1 MIHSTVSAPKGE
13 KTKYRLAESM
23 KECMKTTPVEEIT
36 VRQICEICGVTR
48 QTFYR
53 NFLDKYDLI
62 NWYFDKLLTKSFEH
76 MGRGTTVFDS
86 LEKKFTYIQKEKAFF
101 AAAFRYD
108 KQNSLREHDFD
119 LILAFYENLIHE
131 KSGSP
136 VSPEMHFLLEMY
148 CQGSITMTVKWV
160 LTGMDLTPS
169 EFAALLVRAMPE
181 DLKKTVP
188 ESAAALLE
196 RVSKWGLQIAE
207 MVFQTRSG
215 YFSQILFCCFCHNG
229 DFF

>member
-1 MIHSTVSAPKGE
+1 MGVNLTTIKNKVKSLVQDGYSIIAGDKSQSYTMAGYPIGFFYGYKVDGVYQSQADIDASPKNTLATV
-13 KTKYRLAESM
+13 
-23 KECMKTTPVEEIT
+23 TPGDLKFADVNGDGEIT
-36 VRQICEICGVTR
+36 PADRTLIGDPTPDVT
-48 QTFYR
+48 Y
-53 NFLDKYDLI
+53 
-62 NWYFDKLLTKSFEH
+62 
-76 MGRGTTVFDS
+76 G
-86 LEKKFTYIQKEKAFF
+86 KFTYIQKEKAFF

-181 DLKKTVP
+181 DLKKLFRNLQ
-188 ESAAALLE
+188 LL
-196 RVSKWGLQIAE
+196 S
-207 MVFQTRSG
+207 
-215 YFSQILFCCFCHNG
+215 
-229 DFF
+229 

>member
-136 VSPEMHFLLEMY
+136 AFSSRDVLSGFHHHDRKMGAYRH
-148 CQGSITMTVKWV
+148 GSDTFRVCRSSRP
-160 LTGMDLTPS
+160 GN
-169 EFAALLVRAMPE
+169 AGR
-181 DLKKTVP
+181 LKKTVP

>member
-119 LILAFYENLIHE
+119 LILAFYTGNAFSSRNVL
-131 KSGSP
+131 SGFHHHDRK
-136 VSPEMHFLLEMY
+136 MGAYRH
-148 CQGSITMTVKWV
+148 GSDTFRVCRSSRP
-160 LTGMDLTPS
+160 GN
-169 EFAALLVRAMPE
+169 AGR
-181 DLKKTVP
+181 LKKTVP

>member
-1 MIHSTVSAPKGE
+1 MAKSES
-13 KTKYRLAESM
+13 TKYRLAEAM
-23 KECMKTTPVEEIT
+23 KTCMKTTSVDDIT
-36 VRQICEICGVTR
+36 IRQIVEVCGVTR
-48 QTFYR
+48 QTFYS

-181 DLKKTVP
+181 DLKKLFRNLQ
-188 ESAAALLE
+188 LL
-196 RVSKWGLQIAE
+196 S
-207 MVFQTRSG
+207 
-215 YFSQILFCCFCHNG
+215 
-229 DFF
+229 

>member
-23 KECMKTTPVEEIT
+23 KECMKSTPVEEIT

-62 NWYFDKLLTKSFEH
+62 NWYFDKSLTKSFEH

-148 CQGSITMTVKWV
+148 CKMGAYRHGSDTFRVCRSSRP
-160 LTGMDLTPS
+160 GN
-169 EFAALLVRAMPE
+169 AGR
-181 DLKKTVP
+181 LKKTVP

-207 MVFQTRSG
+207 MIFQTRSG

>member
-108 KQNSLREHDFD
+108 KQNSLREHDF
-119 LILAFYENLIHE
+119 
-131 KSGSP
+131 
-136 VSPEMHFLLEMY
+136 LLEMD
-148 CQGSITMTVKWV
+148 CQGSLTMTVKWV

-181 DLKKTVP
+181 DLKKLFRNLQ
-188 ESAAALLE
+188 LL
-196 RVSKWGLQIAE
+196 S
-207 MVFQTRSG
+207 
-215 YFSQILFCCFCHNG
+215 
-229 DFF
+229 

>member
-62 NWYFDKLLTKSFEH
+62 
-76 MGRGTTVFDS
+76 
-86 LEKKFTYIQKEKAFF
+86 
-101 AAAFRYD
+101 AAAFLYD

-181 DLKKTVP
+181 DLKKLFRNLQ
-188 ESAAALLE
+188 LL
-196 RVSKWGLQIAE
+196 S
-207 MVFQTRSG
+207 
-215 YFSQILFCCFCHNG
+215 
-229 DFF
+229 

>member
-1 MIHSTVSAPKGE
+1 
-13 KTKYRLAESM
+13 M
-23 KECMKTTPVEEIT
+23 KECMKTSKVDAIT
-36 VRQICEICGVTR
+36 VKQLAEKCGLTR

-53 NFLDKYDLI
+53 NFLDKFDLI

-160 LTGMDLTPS
+160 LGKKM
-169 EFAALLVRAMPE
+169 AAPEGLAELMVEAMPVK
-181 DLKKTVP
+181 LKELFEK
-188 ESAAALLE
+188 LD
-196 RVSKWGLQIAE
+196 
-207 MVFQTRSG
+207 MVR
-215 YFSQILFCCFCHNG
+215 
-229 DFF
+229 